1 MFFRILVLLVLTV
14 SSAFAEE
21 YLYLASGGAI
31 EVKKINAQSGE
42 LTDVQKVEHLGLSKF
57 TFSRN
62 KKFLYAQAAMK
73 GNRRQTAIIT
83 YKIEDDGKLTF
94 VHIAPISGG
103 TTELKT
109 DHTDQFLA
117 AANYGAGTVT
127 VWKLENGVYKG
138 AVAKELKLEKKV
150 HAARFSK
157 DNKVLCIPATGPNV
171 VYELAFDEKTG
182 NISEKTQAKGPTSG
196 AAQPRHLIFH
206 PKMDIAYTTLERIKP
221 GVGTWKWDPA
231 KGELKLLQNLSNFD
245 DETARVT
252 NADLHMSPD
261 NRFLYVSCRDKGA
274 KVDHIALYKINPS
287 DGLLTFVKKF
297 PCENIPRSFGLNK
310 SGDFMYICGQAVAKM
325 GVYKIDKATGFL
337 SKVAQYETGKGPI
350 WVETLVK

>member
-1 MFFRILVLLVLTV
+1 MIYKILILLIFLVP
-14 SSAFAEE
+14 SMMADEF
-21 YLYLASGGAI
+21 LYLASGGAI
-31 EVKKINAQSGE
+31 EVKKVDPKTGKLS
-42 LTDVQKVEHLGLSKF
+42 DVQKVEHEGLSKF

-73 GNRRQTAIIT
+73 DVRKKASIAT
-83 YKIEDDGKLTF
+83 YKIEDNGKLTF
-94 VHIAPISGG
+94 VHNAPISGG

-109 DHTDQFLA
+109 DHTDNFLA

-127 VWKLENGVYKG
+127 VWKLEDGVYKG

-182 NISEKTQAKGPTSG
+182 VISEKTQAKGPTSG
-196 AAQPRHLIFH
+196 AAQPRHLVFH
-206 PKMDIAYTTLERIKP
+206 PKMNIAYTTLERVKP
-221 GVGTWKWDPA
+221 GVGVWAWNPA
-231 KGELKLLQNLSNFD
+231 KGELKLMQNLSNHD
-245 DETARVT
+245 DERGRVT

-261 NRFLYVSCRDKGA
+261 NKFLYISCRDKDA
-274 KVDHIALYKINPS
+274 KVDHIALYKINS
-287 DGLLTFVKKF
+287 DGQLTFVKKF
-297 PCENIPRSFGLNK
+297 SCENIPRSFGLNK
-310 SGDFMYICGQAVAKM
+310 SGDFMYVCGQNVAKM
-325 GVYKIDKATGFL
+325 GVYKIDKETGFL
-337 SKVAQYETGKGPI
+337 SKVTQYETGKGPI